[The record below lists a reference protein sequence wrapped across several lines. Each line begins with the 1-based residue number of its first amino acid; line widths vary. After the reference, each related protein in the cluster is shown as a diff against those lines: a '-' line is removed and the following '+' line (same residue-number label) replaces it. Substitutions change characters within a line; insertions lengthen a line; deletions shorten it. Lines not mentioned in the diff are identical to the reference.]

1 MLFDDERATKAALS
15 FLRKTKVGEV
25 ITTPPRDGKEEEGGE
40 DRRETPKT
48 KGKRWKGRRETLRTE
63 GKRRKRRRGGQ
74 GPP

>member
-15 FLRKTKVGEV
+15 FLRKTKVGKMV
-25 ITTPPRDGKEEEGGE
+25 TTPPRDGKEEEGGE

-48 KGKRWKGRRETLRTE
+48 KGRRETLRTE